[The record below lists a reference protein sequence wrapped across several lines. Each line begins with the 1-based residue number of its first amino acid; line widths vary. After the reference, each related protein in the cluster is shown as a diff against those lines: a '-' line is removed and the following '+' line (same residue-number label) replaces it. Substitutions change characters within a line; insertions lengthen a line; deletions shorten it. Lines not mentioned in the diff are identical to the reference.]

1 MAKTLLL
8 VDDETI
14 IVEIAKK
21 KFVSFGYNVFTAGNG
36 EEALEVVLHQKIDL
50 IVLDVQMPKMNG
62 YTFLTELEKK
72 QITDIPIIVLTA
84 FGNMEP
90 IFKRHKIKAYMTKPL
105 QMEKLVEKVKEV
117 VPNN

>member
-1 MAKTLLL
+1 MSKTLLI

-14 IVEIAKK
+14 ILEIAKK
-21 KFVSFGYNVFTAGNG
+21 KFINGGYSVFTAGNG
-36 EEALEVVLHQKIDL
+36 EEALEVVLQQKIDL
-50 IVLDVQMPKMNG
+50 IVLDVQMPVMNG

-90 IFKRHKIKAYMTKPL
+90 IFKRHKIKAYLTKPL
-105 QMEKLVEKVKEV
+105 QMEKLIAKVQEV
-117 VPNN
+117 LPV